1 MTLPGTDNVLRARG
15 QGHKPNGKDQPK
27 QPTTEQALAGEEKM
41 TPTGHHTH
49 KTITENVHSNAVP
62 NGTVTTKG
70 LLVGSTGRRTLAALS
85 HVLASI

>member
-1 MTLPGTDNVLRARG
+1 
-15 QGHKPNGKDQPK
+15 
-27 QPTTEQALAGEEKM
+27 M

-49 KTITENVHSNAVP
+49 KTITENVHRNPVP
-62 NGTVTTKG
+62 NDMVATKR